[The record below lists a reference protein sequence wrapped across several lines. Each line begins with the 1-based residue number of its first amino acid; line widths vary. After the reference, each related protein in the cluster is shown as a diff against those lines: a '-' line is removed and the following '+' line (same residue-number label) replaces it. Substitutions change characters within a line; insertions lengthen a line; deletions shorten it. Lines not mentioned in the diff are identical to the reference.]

1 MAKLAEGIGKNY
13 DEAVTDALN
22 KLGLKKDQVS
32 IEIIEEPKK
41 RIFSILEHK
50 QIKVKVTELEKQE
63 QSANAEDSVAS
74 ETSEKKREAVEIS
87 KEDAEIVEKKVVEF
101 LNEFFGK
108 IGLTLD
114 IKPYI
119 EDNIFKFDVTGENAG
134 IAIGYRGETMEA
146 IQMIAGTI
154 ANKYT
159 KNHVRIVIDIE
170 GYRRKRVKALEELAL
185 KRANVVVS
193 KRRSITLEPMS
204 PFERKAI
211 HSALQN
217 HPKVKTASIGVEP
230 YRKVVISLK

>member
-1 MAKLAEGIGKNY
+1 MAKVAEGIGKSY
-13 DEAVTDALN
+13 DEAVLDALN
-22 KLGLKKDQVS
+22 KIGLKKDQVS
-32 IEIIEEPKK
+32 IEMIEEPKK

-50 QIKVKVTELEKQE
+50 QIKVRVTELEQK
-63 QSANAEDSVAS
+63 AEDEKADESIDSSVQ
-74 ETSEKKREAVEIS
+74 EKKREDVPIS
-87 KEDAEIVEKKVVEF
+87 EEDAKIAEEKTIKF

-108 IGLTLD
+108 MELSLD

-119 EDNIFKFDVTGENAG
+119 EDNVLKFDVNGENAG

-170 GYRRKRVKALEELAL
+170 GYRKKRVKSLEELAL
-185 KRANVVVS
+185 KRANVVVA